1 VERIYLAQNREELVT
16 DCYEYGEQPLG
27 SIKCWVSLGRRESS
41 IFSGTTV
48 PWS

>member
-1 VERIYLAQNREELVT
+1 MERIYLAQEREELVT
-16 DCYEYGEQPLG
+16 DCYEYGEQTLG

-41 IFSGTTV
+41 IFSRKTV